1 MKFLLD
7 FFPVVLFFI
16 AYKFFGDIPPQLI
29 EPVNSLPFVSIDPS
43 EPKDGIYFATLV
55 IILATIVQNIGHLLI
70 FKKVEKMHI
79 ISLGI
84 LLIFGSMTLAFK
96 DPLFIK
102 WKVSIFN
109 WVFAS
114 VIFGSQYIGKKTL
127 IERMM
132 AHALDVPKKIW
143 TQVNFSWG
151 VFFALVGIV
160 NIYVA
165 YNYSEEF
172 WVDFKLFGVL
182 GMTFIFMIAQG
193 IYLAKHAITEEESS
207 NEKNTNKSNLNNNK

>member
-16 AYKFFGDIPPQLI
+16 AYKFFGDLPPQLI
-29 EPVNSLPFVSIDPS
+29 EVANSLPFVSIDAK
-43 EPKDGIYFATLV
+43 EPKDAIYFATLV
-55 IILATIVQNIGHLLI
+55 IIVATIIQNIGHFLA
-70 FKKVEKMHI
+70 FKKLEKMHI

-84 LLIFGSMTLAFK
+84 LLAFGSLTLAFK

-109 WVFAS
+109 WVFAM
-114 VIFGSQYIGKKTL
+114 IIIGSQFIGKKPL

-132 AHALDVPKKIW
+132 SHAIEVPKNIW
-143 TQVNFSWG
+143 KQINLSWG
-151 VFFALVGIV
+151 LFFAMVGVV

-165 YNYSEEF
+165 YNYSEET

-182 GMTFIFMIAQG
+182 GLTIIFMIAQG
-193 IYLAKHAITEEESS
+193 IYLAKHALPMDEEE
-207 NEKNTNKSNLNNNK
+207 K

>member
-16 AYKFFGDIPPQLI
+16 AYKFFGDLPPQLI
-29 EPVNSLPFVSIDPS
+29 EFANSLPFVSINAK
-43 EPKDGIYFATLV
+43 EPKDAIYFATLV
-55 IILATIVQNIGHLLI
+55 IIIATILQNIGHYFV
-70 FKKVEKMHI
+70 FKKLEKMHL

-84 LLIFGSMTLAFK
+84 LLAFGTLTLAFK

-109 WVFAS
+109 WVFSA
-114 VIFGSQYIGKKTL
+114 IIIGSQFIGEKPV

-132 AHALDVPKKIW
+132 SHAIEVPKNIW
-143 TQVNFSWG
+143 KQINLSWG
-151 VFFALVGIV
+151 VFFALVGVV

-165 YNYSEEF
+165 YSYSEET
-172 WVDFKLFGVL
+172 WVNFKLFGVL
-182 GMTFIFMIAQG
+182 GLTLVFMIAQG
-193 IYLAKHAITEEESS
+193 VYLAKHALPIEEDDG
-207 NEKNTNKSNLNNNK
+207 EK

>member
-193 IYLAKHAITEEESS
+193 IYLAKHAIPEEESS